1 MNEISKEMILSSVPL
16 NSLLLNLDY
25 QENIETA
32 RSSYGILG
40 NLMVSESQSAMVFS
54 ENKNSTNPPL
64 DY

>member
-16 NSLLLNLDY
+16 NSLLQNLDY

-40 NLMVSESQSAMVFS
+40 NLLVSESQSAMVSDS
-54 ENKNSTNPPL
+54 E
-64 DY
+64 